1 MCEIRLQRLTN
12 MVIEKETDTG
22 VVLICQTSTLHLQ
35 PSPGPASTKGF
46 LAALTHSSKTGNT
59 RRGSH
64 GADPTEPGIPLGSQA
79 QPAALLSSLCTLQTA
94 FPNQRCS
101 GWGRRGAQGLQDE
114 LLCLVSLL
122 WGGCQGRAARGAWPA
137 TGCLWQ
143 GAGSRDQNPTV
154 LARILQ

>member
-22 VVLICQTSTLHLQ
+22 VVLISQTSTLHLR

-101 GWGRRGAQGLQDE
+101 GWGRRGGTGAA
-114 LLCLVSLL
+114 
-122 WGGCQGRAARGAWPA
+122 GRAALPRVTAVGRLPRESCPRRVASNWLLVA
-137 TGCLWQ
+137 R
-143 GAGSRDQNPTV
+143 SRQP
-154 LARILQ
+154 